1 MENNIHHYLTRVW
14 HLNTAQEAKRLKD
27 LMSRNGFSVTLD
39 EARDLII
46 KFFDYPHT
54 QELINTGNFPVTTQ
68 PYTGNIRQDTM
79 IDPRYVI
86 AIPRK
91 FEANPNGEKDMIYEF
106 TLVVTNKDYYET
118 IDTCKL
124 KLNYGLYDIDNKR
137 ILNAV
142 IGVDGIN

>member
-46 KFFDYPHT
+46 KFFEYPHT

-86 AIPRK
+86 AIPRD
-91 FEANPNGEKDMIYEF
+91 FEVIHGNDTRYEF
-106 TLVVTNKDYYET
+106 TLVVTNKDFYENL
-118 IDTCKL
+118 DTCKL

>member
-1 MENNIHHYLTRVW
+1 MENNIHHYLTRIW

-46 KFFDYPHT
+46 KFFEYPHT

-86 AIPRK
+86 AIPRD
-91 FEANPNGEKDMIYEF
+91 FEVIHGNDTRYEF
-106 TLVVTNKDYYET
+106 TLVVTNKDFYET
-118 IDTCKL
+118 LDTCKL

>member
-46 KFFDYPHT
+46 KFFEYPHT

-86 AIPRK
+86 AIPRD
-91 FEANPNGEKDMIYEF
+91 FEVIHGNDTRYEF
-106 TLVVTNKDYYET
+106 TLVVTNKDFYET
-118 IDTCKL
+118 LDTCKL

>member
-39 EARDLII
+39 EAKDLII
-46 KFFDYPHT
+46 KFFEYPHT
-54 QELINTGNFPVTTQ
+54 QELINTGHFPVTTQ

-86 AIPRK
+86 AIPRD
-91 FEANPNGEKDMIYEF
+91 FEVIHGNDTRYEF
-106 TLVVTNKDYYET
+106 TLVVTNKDFYET
-118 IDTCKL
+118 LDTCKL

>member
-1 MENNIHHYLTRVW
+1 MENNNHHYLTRVW

-39 EARDLII
+39 EAKDLII
-46 KFFDYPHT
+46 KFFEYPHT

-86 AIPRK
+86 AIPRD
-91 FEANPNGEKDMIYEF
+91 FEVIHGNDTRYEF
-106 TLVVTNKDYYET
+106 TLVVTNKDFYET
-118 IDTCKL
+118 LDTCKL